1 MMKGYLLSD
10 FKDDI
15 SKFRETLMEVKN
27 AMVRED
33 IGIFSDGSA
42 VATKNLRNSL
52 NDLLRDWEKSG
63 VDALKIFATYQ
74 IKHNTGINAMAYNF
88 FKEMVYSDFDYAAVT
103 GFVSGIQQGIADGV
117 IKTSMDVNDFKA
129 ATLQQAFK
137 GLWPDTAETT
147 RILAMQATTKV
158 PMTDVDEQM
167 IRNLQGRASTVLNLA
182 ERHELH
188 TSVMTAIAN
197 TKPIISDQQNANLK
211 IGIAT
216 NVFEFILFEVIAYIG
231 RIMIINTMIS
241 DIVATSNTAEASYS
255 PDPEDVITE
264 SVLSNVEIPEYA
276 SECPIESLR
285 TMDPQLF
292 RDPNAFNGFVD
303 SIIKLF
309 NEYSDVDF
317 CNVYENHPDEAYKA
331 KEAAIDRLL
340 GPNHR
345 KNMFLAAIQN
355 WSTNMHSSYDNT
367 ADSYSI
373 RQAHDML
380 EDAIL
385 APVNGLN
392 KESSPFRKIVH
403 TIAHSNYGD
412 DEKSN
417 IELMRDLCWF
427 TQKFGNVIIDKIH
440 TVKCAYKSNEAGEM
454 VHKPTLRDQKI
465 QSETLLLLTKAYQEL
480 MYAIYLRLMYLCKQ
494 MNTCCTKSKLKF
506 SNMTNYNI
514 PAFFNTGN
522 EETLTDA
529 MQRAI
534 PDGLRML
541 DFHECFDVLPEY
553 EALSLY
559 NEYVQSLPGFEN
571 DPYFTEAGADIIN
584 TMISLI
590 SGLFNSAAAF
600 FGKFKPAS
608 DWVSKHEAEL
618 KGLEFAKE
626 TKMEEIIPYKIENTD
641 KYVAGLDKLKNV
653 DVKTAVKDVDKFTA
667 ELYGSDT
674 IYNWFKTDASTAPKK
689 FENMVLFGDTSGSEN
704 APKSVT
710 LAGDQI
716 AKSMTEWVDDVMS
729 ADSVLNHL
737 KSYTNDFK
745 AAINRL
751 KSSGAQYFKESAY
764 FAEAEEAA
772 PPDDVPEANIS
783 EDNKSGTADN
793 TKRPESEAKP
803 AEKKPEVTSEQFND
817 LLARTNKAMINL
829 CKPLYSGVAKAMRDE
844 YGYIKKAYSLAKKSA
859 TTTENSNPKDGT
871 V

>member
-74 IKHNTGINAMAYNF
+74 IKHDAGINAMAYNF

-264 SVLSNVEIPEYA
+264 STLAEIKVPEYA
-276 SECPIESLR
+276 KECPVESL
-285 TMDPQLF
+285 QLIDTSMF
-292 RDPNAFNGFVD
+292 RDPNQFKQFLGM
-303 SIIKLF
+303 IIELHDKCC
-309 NEYSDVDF
+309 S
-317 CNVYENHPDEAYKA
+317 EAYD
-331 KEAAIDRLL
+331 KEGISIYDKKVASTLTELL
-340 GPNHR
+340 GEDVT
-345 KNMFLAAIQN
+345 KNMFLCTVTS
-355 WSTNMHSSYDNT
+355 WRYDVLSSNDY
-367 ADSYSI
+367 ASDSANLRYI
-373 RQAHDML
+373 HDIL
-380 EDAIL
+380 EDSII
-385 APVNGLN
+385 APLNGLN
-392 KESSPFRKIVH
+392 KEPSPFRKVIH
-403 TIAHSNYGD
+403 GIAHATYGKD
-412 DEKSN
+412 LKSLEK
-417 IELMRDLCWF
+417 LMRDICTF
-427 TQKFGNVIIDKIH
+427 TDAIGYRIINKIAAVN
-440 TVKCAYKSNEAGEM
+440 TEYTDSSVTGLPKGTISDRKIKSEIN
-454 VHKPTLRDQKI
+454 
-465 QSETLLLLTKAYQEL
+465 LLLVKAYQEL
-480 MYAIYLRLMYLCKQ
+480 MYAIYLRLMYLCEE
-494 MNTCCTKSKLKF
+494 MNKCNQHCKNQF
-506 SNMTNYNI
+506 DQAVAFDI
-514 PAFFNTGN
+514 PALFG
-522 EETLTDA
+522 ETDCCDNMSDY

-534 PDGLRML
+534 PDGMRML
-541 DFHECFDVLPEY
+541 NWNECFDVLPEY

-608 DWVSKHEAEL
+608 DWVSKHESEL

-704 APKSVT
+704 APNSVT

-751 KSSGAQYFKESAY
+751 KSSGTQYFKESAY

-772 PPDDVPEANIS
+772 PPNDVPEANIS